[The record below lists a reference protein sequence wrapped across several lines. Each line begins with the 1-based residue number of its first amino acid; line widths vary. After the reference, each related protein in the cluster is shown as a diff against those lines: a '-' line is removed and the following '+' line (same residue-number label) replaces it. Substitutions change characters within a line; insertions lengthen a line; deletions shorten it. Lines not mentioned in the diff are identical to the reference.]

1 MTQYILRQGTWVA
14 VCDGR
19 KALLLENRGSRE
31 FPQLVTRETFEQK
44 NPPTHLQGSSPPGR
58 TANSTSSNRSA
69 VEAPDFHDQ
78 AERTFLHEFANSL
91 DRYTQD
97 HEIKSLILVAPARA
111 LGMIRPALSA
121 ATKHVI
127 VAELDKDYVKVPIY
141 EIEKL
146 VQRHSEA
153 LNHTA

>member
-19 KALLLENRGSRE
+19 KALLLENKGSRGYPKLE
-31 FPQLVTRETFEQK
+31 MREEFEQE
-44 NPPTHLQGSSPPGR
+44 NPSTHLQGSSPPGR
-58 TANSTSSNRSA
+58 IANSTSNSRSA
-69 VEAPDFHDQ
+69 VEAPDFHDR
-78 AERTFLHEFANSL
+78 AERTFLHEFANCL
-91 DRYTQD
+91 DRHTQD

-121 ATKHVI
+121 ATKQVI
-127 VAELDKDYVKVPIY
+127 VAELDKDYVKAPLH

-146 VQRHSEA
+146 LQRYSDAVHSG
-153 LNHTA
+153 

>member
-1 MTQYILRQGTWVA
+1 MTQYIMRQATWVA

-19 KALLLENRGSRE
+19 KALLLENKGSRE
-31 FPQLVTRETFEQK
+31 FPQLVMREAFEQK

-58 TANSTSSNRSA
+58 TANFTSSSRSA

-78 AERTFLHEFANSL
+78 AEKAFLHDFANCL
-91 DRYTQD
+91 DRHTQH
-97 HEIKSLILVAPARA
+97 HEIKSLILIAPARA

-121 ATKHVI
+121 ATKRVI

-141 EIEKL
+141 QIEKL
-146 VQRHSEA
+146 VQGYSETSHSS
-153 LNHTA
+153 